1 MAKFYIDSG
10 NVSFVV
16 CANDAEGA
24 ALWAMHRT
32 IDDKV
37 CLYEDEAQ
45 VRAQLV
51 EDAMLFDESL
61 RDNILLGRTDVSA
74 ARLTEVADAAHVTE
88 FLPQLSAGLDS
99 PAGPRGSALSGG
111 QRQFLAVAM
120 ALIAEPSLLLLDE
133 PSAGLSP
140 KASEEVLGVMRN
152 IAQTGVA
159 ILMVEQNV
167 KAALTLSDRAYVF
180 ADGQKQYE
188 GLAPALLNDPI
199 LGEIY
204 LGKTHVAKPV

>member
-51 EDAMLFDESL
+51 EDAMLFD
-61 RDNILLGRTDVSA
+61 D
-74 ARLTEVADAAHVTE
+74 TETE
-88 FLPQLSAGLDS
+88 NHDIPGNVPL
-99 PAGPRGSALSGG
+99 
-111 QRQFLAVAM
+111 
-120 ALIAEPSLLLLDE
+120 EPMLE
-133 PSAGLSP
+133 GLSEFGETIQI
-140 KASEEVLGVMRN
+140 SERGFGHNEAGC
-152 IAQTGVA
+152 IQTEE
-159 ILMVEQNV
+159 IFRQWRQLMT
-167 KAALTLSDRAYVF
+167 AMDRLF
-180 ADGQKQYE
+180 DQMG
-188 GLAPALLNDPI
+188 
-199 LGEIY
+199 
-204 LGKTHVAKPV
+204 